1 MLYNKNIIV
10 TGSSSGIGLSITK
23 ALLKNKANVL
33 GVSRRNPSLS
43 NKNYQHIQFDLS
55 NIETEYEKLSS
66 VIKEKPIDGL
76 ISNAGSGKLD
86 SLENFSPKQISEFIN
101 LNLNSHIIITRL
113 LLPYFKT
120 NNNGFLIYIGSE
132 ASYKVGK
139 YGSIYSACK
148 FGLRGFVKSIRIET
162 SLNNIKVTQI
172 NPGIVKTPFYNN
184 LKISPGTEHDEF
196 IEPNDIS
203 DVIIDVLKMRKGTV
217 IDEINLTSQKQVV
230 TFKRNEW
237 EFYFFYLLYLLSL

>member
-1 MLYNKNIIV
+1 MLSNKNIIV

-23 ALLKNKANVL
+23 TLLKNKANVL
-33 GVSRRNPSLS
+33 GISRKNPNFSS
-43 NKNYQHIQFDLS
+43 KNYQHIEFDLS
-55 NIETEYEKLSS
+55 KIESEYEKLRNL
-66 VIKEKPIDGL
+66 IKDKPIEGL
-76 ISNAGSGKLD
+76 ISNAGSGKLE
-86 SLENFSPKQISEFIN
+86 SLENFSPKQITEFIN

-113 LLPYFKT
+113 LLPNFKA

-162 SLNNIKVTQI
+162 SLNNIRVTQI

-184 LKISPGTEHDEF
+184 LKISPGIEHDEF

-203 DVIIDVLKMRKGTV
+203 DVIINVLKIRKGTV

-230 TFKRNEW
+230 TFK
-237 EFYFFYLLYLLSL
+237 SKK

>member
-1 MLYNKNIIV
+1 MLSNKNIIV

-33 GVSRRNPSLS
+33 GISRRNPNFSH
-43 NKNYQHIQFDLS
+43 KNYHHIQFDLS
-55 NIETEYEKLSS
+55 NIETEYEKLNSY
-66 VIKEKPIDGL
+66 IKEKPIDGL
-76 ISNAGSGKLD
+76 ISNAGTGKLD
-86 SLENFSPKQISEFIN
+86 SLENFSPKQISEFIK

-113 LLPYFKT
+113 LLPHFKT
-120 NNNGFLIYIGSE
+120 INNGFLIYIGSE

-184 LKISPGTEHDEF
+184 LKISPGAEHDEF

-217 IDEINLTSQKQVV
+217 IDEINLTSQKKII
-230 TFKRNEW
+230 TFRRKN
-237 EFYFFYLLYLLSL
+237 

>member
-1 MLYNKNIIV
+1 MHPILINMLSKKNIIV

-33 GVSRRNPSLS
+33 GISRRAPSLS
-43 NKNYQHIQFDLS
+43 NKNYQHIKFDLS
-55 NIETEYEKLSS
+55 KIESEYEKLSNL
-66 VIKEKPIDGL
+66 IKQKPIYGL

-86 SLENFSPKQISEFIN
+86 SLENFSPKQISEFIS

-120 NNNGFLIYIGSE
+120 NNNGFLIYVGSE

-184 LKISPGTEHDEF
+184 LKISPGTKYDEF
-196 IEPNDIS
+196 IEPNDIANI
-203 DVIIDVLKMRKGTV
+203 VIEVLKMRSGSV
-217 IDEINLTSQKQVV
+217 IDEINLTSQKRVIN
-230 TFKRNEW
+230 FK
-237 EFYFFYLLYLLSL
+237 SK

>member
-1 MLYNKNIIV
+1 MLSNKNIIV

-23 ALLKNKANVL
+23 TLLKNKANVL
-33 GVSRRNPSLS
+33 GISRKNPNFSS
-43 NKNYQHIQFDLS
+43 KNYQHIKFDLS
-55 NIETEYEKLSS
+55 KIESEYEKLRNL
-66 VIKEKPIDGL
+66 IKDKPIEGL
-76 ISNAGSGKLD
+76 ISNAGSGKLE
-86 SLENFSPKQISEFIN
+86 SLENFSPKQITEFIN

-113 LLPYFKT
+113 LLPNFKA

-162 SLNNIKVTQI
+162 SLNNVKVTQI

-196 IEPNDIS
+196 IEPNDIA
-203 DVIIDVLKMRKGTV
+203 DVVIDVLKMRKGTV
-217 IDEINLTSQKQVV
+217 IDEINLTSQKQII
-230 TFKRNEW
+230 TYKRKN
-237 EFYFFYLLYLLSL
+237 

>member
-1 MLYNKNIIV
+1 MLSNKNIIV

-33 GVSRRNPSLS
+33 GVSRRNPNFSH
-43 NKNYQHIQFDLS
+43 KNYYHIEFDLS
-55 NIETEYEKLSS
+55 NIENEYEKLSS
-66 VIKEKPIDGL
+66 YIKEKPISGL

-86 SLENFSPKQISEFIN
+86 SLENFSPKQISEFIK

-120 NNNGFLIYIGSE
+120 INNGFLIYIGSE

-184 LKISPGTEHDEF
+184 LKISPGKEHDEF

-203 DVIIDVLKMRKGTV
+203 DVIIDVLKMRRGTV

-230 TFKRNEW
+230 TFKRNE
-237 EFYFFYLLYLLSL
+237 

>member
-1 MLYNKNIIV
+1 MLSNKNIIV
-10 TGSSSGIGLSITK
+10 TGSSSGIGLCITK
-23 ALLKNKANVL
+23 ALLKNKANVI
-33 GVSRRNPSLS
+33 GVSRKIPDISHE
-43 NKNYQHIQFDLS
+43 NYQHIKFDLS
-55 NIETEYEKLSS
+55 KIESEYEKLNNL
-66 VIKEKPIDGL
+66 IKEKPIDGL

-120 NNNGFLIYIGSE
+120 INNGFLIYIGSE

-184 LKISPGTEHDEF
+184 LKISPGAEHDEF

-217 IDEINLTSQKQVV
+217 IDEINLTSQKKIIK
-230 TFKRNEW
+230 FKREN
-237 EFYFFYLLYLLSL
+237 

>member
-1 MLYNKNIIV
+1 MLSNRNIIV

-23 ALLKNKANVL
+23 ALLKNKANVI
-33 GVSRRNPSLS
+33 GVSRKIPDIS
-43 NKNYQHIQFDLS
+43 NENYQHIEFDLS
-55 NIETEYEKLSS
+55 KIESEYEKLNNL
-66 VIKEKPIDGL
+66 IKEKPIDGL
-76 ISNAGSGKLD
+76 ISNAGTGKLD
-86 SLENFSPKQISEFIN
+86 SLENFSPNQISEFIN

-162 SLNNIKVTQI
+162 SLNNIRVTQI

-184 LKISPGTEHDEF
+184 LKISPGIEHDEF

-203 DVIIDVLKMRKGTV
+203 DVIINVLKIRKGTV

-230 TFKRNEW
+230 TFK
-237 EFYFFYLLYLLSL
+237 SKK

>member
-1 MLYNKNIIV
+1 MLSNKNIIV

-23 ALLKNKANVL
+23 TLLKNKANVI
-33 GVSRRNPSLS
+33 GVSRRTPNFS
-43 NKNYQHIQFDLS
+43 NKNYQHIGFDLS
-55 NIETEYEKLSS
+55 KIETEYDKLGNF
-66 VIKEKPIDGL
+66 IKDKPIHGL
-76 ISNAGSGKLD
+76 ISNAGTGKLA

-113 LLPYFKT
+113 LLPNFKV

-132 ASYKVGK
+132 ASYRVGK

-162 SLNNIKVTQI
+162 SSNNIKVTQI
-172 NPGIVKTPFYNN
+172 NPGMVKTPFYNN
-184 LKISPGTEHDEF
+184 LKISPGIEYDEY

-203 DVIIDVLKMRKGTV
+203 DVIIDVLKMRTGTV
-217 IDEINLTSQKQVV
+217 IDEINLTSQKKII
-230 TFKRNEW
+230 TFKRKK
-237 EFYFFYLLYLLSL
+237 